1 MDGMN
6 HPSPPL
12 EAPQPPYV
20 VEVGERGDVRSAL
33 GREWLLTNGVGG
45 FAMGTPLGV
54 NRRKYHALLVG
65 SARPPV
71 ERLAL
76 LNSLDEEVTVGASGT
91 PVWLATHRWAAAPP
105 GGLGFDEE
113 TVRRLARFEK
123 DATTARWV
131 YALPGV
137 EVVKELRLG
146 WKRNGCAVR
155 YTLRPAGGSGAGT
168 GLRPACRVRVLPMV
182 TLRDFHAT
190 LPTLDDDHGRYT
202 VACHKRAIRVT
213 AKDGAGAG
221 RDITLDL
228 VCDHGAVTQEV
239 TVRAGVRYEIE
250 TERHQEDLED
260 LFNPGYFEVVAP
272 EGEGAF
278 VFTVAAAMAPEAP
291 DLGAFERDE
300 RRGHLEAVGAGFLK
314 RHPMGRPL
322 LPLVYAADDFLV
334 TRRVGDQAL
343 MTVIA
348 GYPWFGDWGRDTMI
362 SMVGLMLTCGRCG
375 DALGCLRTFA
385 AHVDRG
391 MIPNRFDDYGGP
403 PEYNTIDASLWFL
416 HACERYVRESGDVAS
431 FQSVLA
437 PACRQIIEHY
447 TAGTRD
453 GIRVDPA
460 DGLVEGGDETTQ
472 LTWMD
477 AKRNGVVFTPRHGKC
492 VEINALWVHGLRCVA
507 GLIEGTDAAG
517 AAGLRARAD
526 RAGASFRAKFWDA
539 GGKKLWDVLQRDAS
553 GKETPR
559 AEVRPNML
567 FAASLEHGPLT
578 AEQRRWVVEVARREL
593 LTPMGLRTLSPKDP
607 NYKPRFEGDMMSR
620 DAAYH
625 NGTVWPWLIGPY
637 AEAALRAD
645 AFSESAKAHVREA
658 VRPLLAMLNGDS
670 LGQLFEV
677 YDAEGDARGGR
688 RPGGCM
694 AQAWSV
700 AELLRVA
707 VMV

>member
-1 MDGMN
+1 MN

-20 VEVGERGDVRSAL
+20 VEVGAKADLRAAL
-33 GREWLLTNGVGG
+33 GHEWLLTNGLGG

-71 ERLAL
+71 ERVAL
-76 LNSLDEEVTVGASGT
+76 LNALDEEVTVGAGGAGAK
-91 PVWLATHRWAAAPP
+91 PVWLATHRWADAPGP
-105 GGLGFDEE
+105 GFDEA
-113 TVRRLARFEK
+113 TARRIARFEK

-131 YALPGV
+131 YALPGI

-146 WKRNGCAVR
+146 WKRNSCAVR
-155 YTLRPAGGSGAGT
+155 YTLRPPVGAEGSK
-168 GLRPACRVRVLPMV
+168 LRPACRVRVLPMV

-190 LPTLDDDHGRYT
+190 LPTIDQDHGRFT
-202 VACHKRAIRVT
+202 VACHKRSIRVT
-213 AKDGAGAG
+213 AREGAAAP
-221 RDITLDL
+221 ITLDL
-228 VCDHGAVTQEV
+228 ICDHGSVTQEV
-239 TVRAGVRYEIE
+239 TVRAGIRYEIE
-250 TERHQEDLED
+250 TERNQEDIED
-260 LFNPGYFEVVAP
+260 LFNPGFFDVIAP
-272 EGEGAF
+272 EGHGEYT
-278 VFTVAAAMAPEAP
+278 FTIAAAMVPETP
-291 DLGAFERDE
+291 DLTLFDRDE
-300 RRGHLEAVGAGFLK
+300 RREHLDRVGASFLK
-314 RHPMGRPL
+314 RHPMRRTL
-322 LPLVYAADDFLV
+322 LPLVDAADDFLV
-334 TRRVGDQAL
+334 ARHVAGQELKTI
-343 MTVIA
+343 IA
-348 GYPWFGDWGRDTMI
+348 GYPWFSDWGRDTMI
-362 SMVGLMLTCGRCG
+362 SMVGLMLTCGRHD

-403 PEYNTIDASLWFL
+403 PEYNTIDASFWFL
-416 HACERYVRESGDVAS
+416 HACERYVRESGDWAS
-431 FQSVLA
+431 FRTLLA
-437 PACRQIIEHY
+437 PACLQIIEHY
-447 TAGTRD
+447 TTGTRD
-453 GIRVDPA
+453 AIRVDPA

-477 AKRNGVVFTPRHGKC
+477 AKRDGVVFTPRHGKC
-492 VEINALWVHGLRCVA
+492 VEINALWHHGLLCIA
-507 GLIEGTDAAG
+507 GLVEGEDAAK
-517 AAGLRARAD
+517 AASLREAAARARA
-526 RAGASFRAKFWDA
+526 SFQAKFWDV
-539 GGKKLWDVLQRDAS
+539 GGNKLWDVLQRDAS
-553 GKETPR
+553 GKEMPR

-578 AEQRRWVVEVARREL
+578 PEQRRAVVMLARSEL

-607 NYKPRFEGDMMSR
+607 NYRARFEGDMMTR

-637 AEAALRAD
+637 AEAALRAEG
-645 AFSESAKAHVREA
+645 FSESAKAHVREA
-658 VRPLLAMLNGDS
+658 LRPLLDMFNGDS